1 MTDPLPPFT
10 GDNPTCAQCGH
21 RGAATEYRPHGHCM
35 HPTDAVMGFDP
46 NPRLHRTCCRCG
58 HVWDEATVEQAR
70 EDGQNAA
77 TGATETPGD
86 PEADETPTGRQAGAQ
101 DRDEWTRAL
110 EQVQHLQRARKSDG
124 KEIARLEA
132 ELVQARAVVDRV
144 TAAQLALRCADDR
157 RTIRNALNPADDP
170 QTCHSGVVCTPA
182 SRCAD
187 HADQEARP

>member
-1 MTDPLPPFT
+1 MTRQPTPRIDPEQVAEAVANATRALTEFRATIGPAVQQALAAYTKLAKAMAAALP
-10 GDNPTCAQCGH
+10 AEH
-21 RGAATEYRPHGHCM
+21 
-35 HPTDAVMGFDP
+35 
-46 NPRLHRTCCRCG
+46 
-58 HVWDEATVEQAR
+58 AR

-86 PEADETPTGRQAGAQ
+86 PEPAETPTGRQTGAQ